1 MMKRILYVSSE
12 RQEWFEDQS
21 CDVHQS
27 LTTAMMTNGIS
38 VEEYILSQ
46 PPENRRELTLAAS
59 ECLKRKYPMN
69 SCELFSMARELRYR
83 CEYDIIHP

>member
-1 MMKRILYVSSE
+1 MKRMLYVSSE

-21 CDVHQS
+21 CDEPPS
-27 LTTAMMTNGIS
+27 LTTAQMTNGIS

-59 ECLKRKYPMN
+59 ECLRRTYPLN
-69 SCELFSMARELRYR
+69 SCELYSMARELRYTQL
-83 CEYDIIHP
+83 

>member
-1 MMKRILYVSSE
+1 MKRILYVSSE

-27 LTTAMMTNGIS
+27 LKTAQMTSGIS

-46 PPENRRELTLAAS
+46 PPENRRELTLAAF
-59 ECLKRKYPMN
+59 ECLRRKYPLN
-69 SCELFSMARELRYR
+69 SCEMYSMARELRYR
-83 CEYDIIHP
+83 AGYDIIHL